1 MRGGRGG
8 ERAVGAVV
16 ELAARREAARLEVG
30 ARTRTKNIASMLV
43 TLDVSMF
50 SGWLNFV
57 AFCRVAREVIQGGV
71 RCGLRCGL
79 RRQGGGRLRCVSGM
93 QARAVGARARALNMS
108 SMVSTLDVF
117 QLEMSSLMVFRFLKS
132 PLMSVMPET
141 SHSEMGP

>member
-71 RCGLRCGL
+71 GCGL